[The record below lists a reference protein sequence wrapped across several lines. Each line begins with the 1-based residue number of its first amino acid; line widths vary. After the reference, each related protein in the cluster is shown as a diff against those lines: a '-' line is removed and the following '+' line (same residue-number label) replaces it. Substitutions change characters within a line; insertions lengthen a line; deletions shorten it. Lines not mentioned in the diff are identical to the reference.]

1 MVEMVSGLMTAAKVV
16 GYVASYRG
24 YKFEQRKEDDKAIR
38 SWLLVKLNDCRGKLL
53 NTMEATDDADIRNN
67 SRRIIDQIDLFIT
80 EISAAETGQKLPFF
94 TVGESADIE
103 KLVEHDA
110 TILEEIDKVRDALTE
125 LELSVMEDIA
135 DSRKGLSMI
144 RIGVSNARNRFGER
158 ISFIKGIK

>member
-67 SRRIIDQIDLFIT
+67 SRRIIDQIDLFKT

-135 DSRKGLSMI
+135 DSRKGLNMI

-158 ISFIKGIK
+158 ISFIKGVK